1 MPHYVIFSN
10 SLYNANITYNKVI
23 LFYSTVPSY
32 HLEPIKNNVPQ
43 LRKIQLSYLLI
54 LWNINSWG

>member
-10 SLYNANITYNKVI
+10 SLYNANITYHKVI
-23 LFYSTVPSY
+23 FYSIVPSY
-32 HLEPIKNNVPQ
+32 HPEPIKNNVSQ